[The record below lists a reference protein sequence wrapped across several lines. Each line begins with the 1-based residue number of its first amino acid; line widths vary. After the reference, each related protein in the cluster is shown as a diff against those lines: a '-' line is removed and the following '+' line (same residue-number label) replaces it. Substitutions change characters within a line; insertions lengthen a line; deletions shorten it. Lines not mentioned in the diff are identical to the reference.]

1 MTEQTA
7 TMAASSTM
15 LIDDEALTQRVCRA
29 LTDIKPLCALGA
41 PLHVQVNDGV
51 VTLRGVVATYFCRT
65 QVVRVVRSVPGVQE
79 VCDELWV

>member
-1 MTEQTA
+1 MTAQTVM
-7 TMAASSTM
+7 TAASPTM
-15 LIDDEALTQRVCRA
+15 RIDDETLTQRVFRA
-29 LTDIKPLCALGA
+29 LADIKPLCALGA

-51 VTLRGVVATYFCRT
+51 VTLRGVVATPFCKA